1 MITENACCITKGW
14 KYFKHWPA
22 QGCLLSSCHRCTA
35 LSIEPVASKRLR
47 GAKAQAVTY
56 LQKWKLTWHWMDFF
70 YLLIVRYLSYWIH
83 TWYAETKY
91 EGYCQYS
98 VKKKEHLW
106 LYFKNETHS
115 LICAHTFKRKEYYF
129 FFEYDRSH
137 LQSRHMTLPK
147 PMGSKVRYASWL
159 SYVRLSIQ
167 PTGRRLPFTVI
178 IVEISAELIVPV
190 LADCSCG

>member
-98 VKKKEHLW
+98 VKKKNICDFISRMKHIHSSVHILSNVRNTISSLNMTEVTFRVGIWPCLSQWAAKSDMHLGFPMW
-106 LYFKNETHS
+106 GS
-115 LICAHTFKRKEYYF
+115 LFSPLAE
-129 FFEYDRSH
+129 
-137 LQSRHMTLPK
+137 
-147 PMGSKVRYASWL
+147 GSPSL
-159 SYVRLSIQ
+159 
-167 PTGRRLPFTVI
+167 
-178 IVEISAELIVPV
+178 
-190 LADCSCG
+190 